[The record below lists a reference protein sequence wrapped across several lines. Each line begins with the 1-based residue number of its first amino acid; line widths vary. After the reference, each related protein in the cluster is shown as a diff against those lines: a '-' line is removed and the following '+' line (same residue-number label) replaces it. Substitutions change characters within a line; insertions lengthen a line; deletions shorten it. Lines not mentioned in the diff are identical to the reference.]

1 METAVHSQQQV
12 AIEQQ
17 RFITKVYGWMSFAL
31 AVTGAVSFMTASSP
45 YLLNF
50 IFGSR
55 FVFFGL
61 IIGELALV
69 FALSAL
75 INKLTPVTATFMFLL
90 YSVVNGLTLSVIFL
104 VYTSASIATTFF
116 VTAGTFGVMSAYG
129 YFTKTD
135 LTKMGNILMM
145 ALVGLIIASIVN
157 IFFQNPVLYWVVTFA
172 GIIIFVGLTAY
183 DTQKIKNI
191 GAGVTEGSDAEK
203 KGAIM
208 GALTLYL
215 DFINL
220 FLMLLR
226 LFGRRR

>member
-1 METAVHSQQQV
+1 METAVRSQQQA

-31 AVTGAVSFMTASSP
+31 AITGAVSFLTAGSP

-69 FALSAL
+69 FAISAL
-75 INKLTPVTATFMFLL
+75 INKLTPVTAMFMFLL

-116 VTAGTFGVMSAYG
+116 ITAGTFGVMSAYG

-135 LTKMGNILMM
+135 LTKIGNILFM
-145 ALVGLIIASIVN
+145 ALVGLVIASIVN
-157 IFFQNPVLYWVVTFA
+157 IFLKSPMLYWIVTFA

-191 GAGVTEGSDAEK
+191 GAGMTEGSDEEK